1 MMPRCFRMIL
11 SRLHLLLLLRLLRLL
26 LSHASLG
33 VKLPQHMIHPRIR
46 RPVAPGI
53 HHAIDGSIGSGMMQ
67 DVAIIVVVV
76 VVLRIA
82 GVARRALVG
91 AVGRCRVAARADAGV
106 GKRGRRCM

>member
-1 MMPRCFRMIL
+1 MIL
-11 SRLHLLLLLRLLRLL
+11 TRLQQCLVLLRLMRLLL

-33 VKLPQHMIHPRIR
+33 VQLSQHVIHPGIR

>member
-1 MMPRCFRMIL
+1 MIL
-11 SRLHLLLLLRLLRLL
+11 TRLQQCLVLLRLMRLLL

-33 VKLPQHMIHPRIR
+33 VQLSQHVIHPGIR

-53 HHAIDGSIGSGMMQ
+53 HHAIDGSIRSGMMQ
-67 DVAIIVVVV
+67 DVSIVVVVVVVVV

-91 AVGRCRVAARADAGV
+91 AVGRCRVAARAGAGV
-106 GKRGRRCM
+106 GKR